1 MYIRDD
7 GRIVVET
14 KTDFTM
20 KEIAESICPTIL
32 NNIMNAIGDELLKS
46 SEDIQNAWEDFNGVD
61 NATMCLA
68 VLDEIIEL
76 VEDNPERWF
85 D

>member
-1 MYIRDD
+1 MYIED
-7 GRIVVET
+7 GRIVVKE
-14 KTDFTM
+14 KTDFTI

-32 NNIMNAIGDELLKS
+32 DNIMNALGDELLKAS
-46 SEDIQNAWEDFNGVD
+46 DNIQNAWENFDGAD

-68 VLDEIIEL
+68 VLEELIEMI
-76 VEDNPERWF
+76 EDNTERWF